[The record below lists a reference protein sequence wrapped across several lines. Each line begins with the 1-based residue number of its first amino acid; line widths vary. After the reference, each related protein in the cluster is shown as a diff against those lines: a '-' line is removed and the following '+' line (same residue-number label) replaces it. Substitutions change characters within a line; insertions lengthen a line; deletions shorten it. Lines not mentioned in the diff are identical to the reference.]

1 MSDSNTNS
9 GLEGAIRH
17 LARAIDE
24 LNRNLGAMQGAGVPA
39 PAADA
44 ASVPATDAAPAPA
57 TDTPPAPAA
66 DAAPVPAA
74 SAPVPAASASV
85 PASVAQ
91 PLRLAVVGTR
101 GHGQKLIDAFGKL
114 DQCRITHICDVD
126 SKVGEDT
133 ASAVRAKYGH
143 QPVFVQDYRALLKL
157 PEVDAVAIATPH
169 HWHALMAIWAVQ
181 AGKHVYLEKPVTHN
195 LNEGP
200 ALLAAARKY
209 GRVIQAGTQLR
220 SNTSLA
226 AAGEYMRAGKLG
238 RIIGVHCLIHK
249 SRAPMPL
256 SNDNK
261 IPASVDYDLWCGPA
275 PKSELTRSKFHYHWH
290 WFWDYGNGALGNN
303 GVHRIDAAR
312 IALDLKGLGDLALSI
327 GGRFGPRDNGE
338 TPNNQLTLHRFGD
351 IWVLQDVLGLKPDP
365 FRGIEN
371 GLLFYGTGGTILY
384 KSGKATLLDDAGK
397 PASVFDGSQE
407 NHHQNFVDAVL
418 AETPDA
424 ARGDLQEAV
433 ISGDLCHLGNISYR
447 LGQAADDQDIAD
459 TLTGLKVPDFVQERL
474 QAQRANLTKNG
485 LKDRMILGRVLRP
498 AASGDPLGHDAEA
511 RALGRNSYRSPYTL
525 PAPDAV

>member
-1 MSDSNTNS
+1 MNDSDNNS
-9 GLEGAIRH
+9 AATSSGGGLEDAIRH
-17 LARAIDE
+17 LARSIDA
-24 LNRNLGAMQGAGVPA
+24 LNRNIHEMKGATA
-39 PAADA
+39 PARTAPPPE
-44 ASVPATDAAPAPA
+44 ASA
-57 TDTPPAPAA
+57 DTPA
-66 DAAPVPAA
+66 AAPVVEPVHVPTPVQPPATPKA
-74 SAPVPAASASV
+74 EAA
-85 PASVAQ
+85 
-91 PLRLAVVGTR
+91 PLRLGIVGTR
-101 GHGQKLIDAFGKL
+101 GHGQKLISAFGALK
-114 DQCRITHICDVD
+114 QCQITHICDVD
-126 SKVGEDT
+126 TKVSEET
-133 ASAVRAKYGH
+133 ARTIKAKYGH
-143 QPVFVQDYRALLKL
+143 QPAVVQDYRALLRQ
-157 PEVDAVAIATPH
+157 PDVDAVAIATPH
-169 HWHALMAIWAVQ
+169 HWHALMAIWALQ

-209 GRVIQAGTQLR
+209 GHVIQAGTQLR

-226 AAGEYMRAGKLG
+226 AAGEYMRAGRLG

-249 SRAPMPL
+249 NRPPMPL
-256 SNDNK
+256 SDDNK

-275 PKSELTRSKFHYHWH
+275 PKTRLTRSKFHYHWH

-312 IALDLKGLGDLALSI
+312 IALDLRGLGDLVLSI

-351 IWVLQDVLGLKPDP
+351 IWVLQDVLGLKPEP

-371 GLLFYGTGGTILY
+371 GLLFYGTEGTIVY
-384 KSGKATLLDDAGK
+384 KSGKATLLDANGK
-397 PASVFDGSQE
+397 PGSVFDGAQE
-407 NHHQNFVDAVL
+407 DHHRNFVEAAL
-418 AETPDA
+418 TGSPDQ

-447 LGQAADDQDIAD
+447 LGQAADDTDITA
-459 TLTGLKVPDFVQERL
+459 TLAGLKVPDFVQERM
-474 QAQRANLTKNG
+474 QAQRANLRKNG
-485 LKDRMILGRVLRP
+485 LQDRMVLGRVLRP

-525 PAPDAV
+525 PGPDTV